1 MIGTRNTLKRI
12 WIAPLIALASNLVPT
27 AQSEERLKVGV
38 TTHAYYSWVANVAR
52 GTPVV
57 PIPIIPAGCDPH
69 TYQPKPDDLRR
80 LAELQVLVAGG
91 IGHDL
96 FVERMLQA
104 TGNQRVNRIDLHQ
117 NVPLISYRAG
127 RNHAHRSGSGGAR
140 QRVNPHTFISISG
153 AIQQIYNIQK
163 GLAKLLPR
171 HEAVLRLNARRYTR
185 TLRRMKAATGRRL
198 LGAGTRPIA
207 TVHDGYAYLLQ
218 EFGLKVSL
226 VIQPKHG
233 IEPSANELASII
245 GSMRQ
250 AKIGVLFSEFDFPKR
265 YVDLI
270 RKGTDVR
277 VYQLS
282 HISRG
287 PYTSGTFEKQ
297 LQSNLDT
304 LVQALMGNSKGPLK
318 K

>member
-1 MIGTRNTLKRI
+1 M
-12 WIAPLIALASNLVPT
+12 
-27 AQSEERLKVGV
+27 
-38 TTHAYYSWVANVAR
+38 
-52 GTPVV
+52 
-57 PIPIIPAGCDPH
+57 
-69 TYQPKPDDLRR
+69 
-80 LAELQVLVAGG
+80 
-91 IGHDL
+91 
-96 FVERMLQA
+96 
-104 TGNQRVNRIDLHQ
+104 
-117 NVPLISYRAG
+117 
-127 RNHAHRSGSGGAR
+127 
-140 QRVNPHTFISISG
+140 
-153 AIQQIYNIQK
+153 
-163 GLAKLLPR
+163 
-171 HEAVLRLNARRYTR
+171 
-185 TLRRMKAATGRRL
+185 
-198 LGAGTRPIA
+198 
-207 TVHDGYAYLLQ
+207 
-218 EFGLKVSL
+218 
-226 VIQPKHG
+226 IQPKHG